1 MTYAMF
7 ALLALAQV
15 GQLPVQTFDNYS
27 QWKLALQNDGLT
39 SASFSVPEGFKIEA
53 VRVAAPEEGSWISL
67 AFDPKGRLVVGREK
81 QGLLR
86 FTLDDKGQVVK
97 TELINDTVQEARGLL
112 FAHDSLYVTANREK
126 NIYRLQDTD
135 GDDQYDKVEL
145 LKTLA
150 GGTGHGRNGMA
161 LGPDGKIYIA
171 CGNNVLVPKDRN
183 PKSPYLREDQGRLLP
198 CYWNEFLFDSD
209 VVPPCGWVG
218 RFDKDGNNWETVAGG
233 FRNPYDLAFNEEGDL
248 FTYDADME
256 WDVGAPWYR
265 PTTVVHVV
273 PGGEYGWRQGS
284 NVWPDHFPDAL
295 PRVCDIGLGS
305 PTGVAFGE
313 KSKFPLKL
321 RKALFICDWAY
332 GRIMAVHLDPHY
344 SSYRG
349 KPELFLQGKPCNV
362 AEVTFGP
369 DGAMWFV
376 VGGRGTRSA
385 VYRVSYRGNDSD
397 TKSQPMPESYYTS
410 RRRRFERALE
420 HPDKGDYEAAWKVA
434 LAVRPRVIQKTSI
447 PEPKPALSPDDQQN
461 ISDVFLRSAARNLVL
476 SQPSEEWKAVVNS
489 LRNEKSASL
498 GFIRALRTDVNE
510 PFDAPFWRDLIHE
523 AACDRV
529 DKIEVMRGLQLALIR
544 AGKLTDNDRTELD
557 KSGLIGMYDWDK
569 SFPQNQLALE
579 LLVYLESPRV
589 AAKSVFVMAKE
600 KHPVKQLWYL
610 FAVRNLKNG
619 WDVDRRRDQLRW
631 LKQAETLPGAQYMPT
646 FITYIRSDTLASF
659 SPEHREALKN
669 EIAQL
674 GKAAEIPAEA
684 VAGRPKV
691 KDWTL
696 PELTAAIEAIKRPAD
711 LKKGRELYVAAQCNR
726 CHRLG
731 DQGKMLGPDLTNVSS
746 RFGRQALL
754 EAIVEPSKIIDDKYR
769 SFQILTTSGQAVTG
783 QYVGGDAKSLFVAG
797 DPLNL
802 SQFQVVKRKEIESRK
817 PSPISIMPAGL
828 ANVLT
833 ADDVYDLL
841 GYIEQVK

>member
-1 MTYAMF
+1 M
-7 ALLALAQV
+7 LALAQI
-15 GQLPVQTFDNYS
+15 GQLPVQNFDNYS

-53 VRVAAPEEGSWISL
+53 VRVATPEEGSWISL

-81 QGLLR
+81 QGLMR
-86 FTLDDKGQVVK
+86 FTLDDAGRVTK

-126 NIYRLQDTD
+126 NIYRLQDIN
-135 GDDQYDKVEL
+135 GDDQFDKVEV
-145 LKTLA
+145 LKNLA

-171 CGNNVLVPKDRN
+171 CGNNVLVPKDRD
-183 PKSPYLREDQGRLLP
+183 PKSPYLRADRGRLLP

-218 RFDKDGNNWETVAGG
+218 RFDKDGKNWETVAGG

-265 PTTVVHVV
+265 PTTVAHVV

-284 NVWPDHFPDAL
+284 DVWPDHFPDAL

-305 PTGVAFGE
+305 PTGVAFGT
-313 KSKFPLKL
+313 KSKFPPKL
-321 RKALFICDWAY
+321 QKALFICDWAY
-332 GRIMAVHLDPHY
+332 GRIMAVNMSASGSTY
-344 SSYRG
+344 KG
-349 KPELFLQGKPCNV
+349 KPELFLQGKPMNV
-362 AEVTFGP
+362 ADITFGP

-385 VYRVSYRGNDSD
+385 VYRVSYRGEDQSD
-397 TKSQPMPESYYTS
+397 PVSIGTFSERLLRQTRRKWESLRPDEVEKVWDTDAKTRWADLVWDAAFATGVDVDAHLRNAA
-410 RRRRFERALE
+410 RRVALQATTQQWEMILKRSPRFSSHL
-420 HPDKGDYEAAWKVA
+420 A
-434 LAVRPRVIQKTSI
+434 LAVALRADEKTKMIEDGDLAKSVYSTI
-447 PEPKPALSPDDQQN
+447 PGDKKIAA
-461 ISDVFLRSAARNLVL
+461 LRSI
-476 SQPSEEWKAVVNS
+476 Q
-489 LRNEKSASL
+489 LR
-498 GFIRALRTDVNE
+498 ILRTDKPSPSALE
-510 PFDAPFWRDLIHE
+510 ELRGAIE
-523 AACDRV
+523 A
-529 DKIEVMRGLQLALIR
+529 EFPY
-544 AGKLTDNDRTELD
+544 RT
-557 KSGLIGMYDWDK
+557 
-569 SFPQNQLALE
+569 FPENQLAIE
-579 LLVYLESPRV
+579 LLVYLDSSKV
-589 AAKSVFVMAKE
+589 ANQTLTLLFEEE
-600 KHPVKQLWYL
+600 KPDRKLFYL
-610 FAVRNLKNG
+610 FALRSLKSG
-619 WDVDRRRDQLRW
+619 WDKARRLEQLSE
-631 LKQAETLPGAQYMPT
+631 LKQAETFPGAQYMPT

-669 EIAQL
+669 EIAEL
-674 GKAAEIPAEA
+674 GKAADVPAEA

-696 PELTAAIEAIKRPAD
+696 PELTAAVEAIKRPAD
-711 LKKGRELYVAAQCNR
+711 LKNGKKLYVAAQCSR

-731 DQGKMLGPDLTNVSS
+731 EQGKMLGPDLTNVSS
-746 RFGRQALL
+746 RFSRQALL
-754 EAIVEPSKIIDDKYR
+754 ESIVEPSKVIDDKYR

-783 QYVGGDAKSLFVAG
+783 QYVGGDAESLFVAG

-841 GYIEQVK
+841 SYIEQVK